1 MFKMFDE
8 MHDKGYTFKEFIE
21 FCNKFRT
28 IVAIRKNKK
37 MVQKAY
43 TIYLDSLKVYE
54 KIINY
59 GVDLIDDVEKSKEL
73 IDNQGKRFFRTSMQK
88 TFGDA
93 LIQSKDLKRIQESE
107 STLRINKKVKKILDW
122 NYE

>member
-1 MFKMFDE
+1 MQDN
-8 MHDKGYTFKEFIE
+8 GYTFKGFIE
-21 FCNKFRT
+21 FCNKFKT

-37 MVQKAY
+37 MIQKTY
-43 TIYLDSLKVYE
+43 TIYLDSLKSYE

-59 GVDLIDDVEKSKEL
+59 GVDLIDDVERSNEL
-73 IDNQGKRFFRTSMQK
+73 IDEQGKRFFRKSIQK
-88 TFGDA
+88 TFREA

-122 NYE
+122 DYK